1 MKPPGVFRPW
11 LRFAALTAAMA
22 AVLLLAS
29 GVTLWHV
36 DTPGSSATCPICHL
50 AHMPTLRGMPAGGVF
65 APVAVAWVVPL
76 EIRASYVAPIS
87 LDSPP
92 RAPPL

>member
-1 MKPPGVFRPW
+1 MRPPGGFLRW

-22 AVLLLAS
+22 AVLFLAS
-29 GVTLWHV
+29 GATLWHV
-36 DTPGSSATCPICHL
+36 DAPGSSATCPICHL
-50 AHMPTLRGMPAGGVF
+50 AHMPALRGTPAGGVF
-65 APVAVAWVVPL
+65 APAPVAWIAPL
-76 EIRASYVAPIS
+76 QVRISRAAPIS

>member
-1 MKPPGVFRPW
+1 MKPSCGFRQL
-11 LRFAALTAAMA
+11 LRLAALAAAMA

-36 DTPGSSATCPICHL
+36 DAPGSSATCPICHL
-50 AHMPTLRGMPAGGVF
+50 AHMLTLQGTHAGGIF
-65 APVAVAWVVPL
+65 APALVASIAPL
-76 EIRASYVAPIS
+76 QVHISPAAPTS